1 MAAETAYSVCP
12 HDCPSA
18 CALEVDVVDSST
30 IGRVRGGTSNPII
43 DGIICAK
50 VARYAER
57 VHHPDRLTRP
67 LKRVGRKG
75 EGSFEPISWDEAL
88 DTVARAFADA
98 TERHGTETVWPYFYA
113 GTMGLVQRD
122 GIERLRHAMRCS
134 GMGRTICSSVG
145 KAGWI
150 AGCGALRGTDLRE
163 IGESDLI
170 VLWGVNAAATQV
182 QTLHHATNARKA
194 RGARIIYID
203 PYETATAKAADV
215 HLAPRPGTDGALAC
229 AVMHVLFAEGYADW
243 DYMRRYTDAPE
254 RLQQH
259 LSERTLAWAAAITGL
274 SEDEIVGFARDYG
287 STERAFIRFGYGFT
301 RSRNGAAN
309 LHAASCLP
317 AVRGAWKHQ
326 GGGALM
332 AAGDV
337 FSIDR
342 ALIEG
347 SDAAD
352 RSIRVL
358 DMSRLGPVLTGDPGD
373 LKGGPP
379 VTAMIVQNTNPAVV
393 APESAKVRAGFLRD
407 DLFLCVHEQF
417 MTETARY
424 ADIVLPATTF
434 LEHDDLYT
442 SYGHSFVQVAR
453 PVIEPLGEC
462 RSNHD
467 VVRALAERLGADH
480 PGFRMTTRELIDATL
495 AASGLPSGEDIHA
508 AGGHDCAPSF
518 KEAHFLS
525 GFGWPDGRFRFA
537 PDWDSLGTLRAAM
550 PSLPDHAPL
559 IEEADERHPFRL
571 VTAPSYDFLNTSFTE
586 TAMSQKKQG
595 RPTAFVHPG
604 DCAEHGLSDG
614 DPVRRGNA
622 RGSVVVHAKEHA
634 GTRRGGVVVESV
646 WPNAAFVEG
655 IGINAFVGAEPVPPA
670 GGAAFHD
677 TAVWMQAERK
687 AAE

>member
-30 IGRVRGGTSNPII
+30 IGRVRGSTINPIT

-67 LKRVGRKG
+67 LKRVGKKG
-75 EGSFEPISWDEAL
+75 EGAFEPVSWDEAL
-88 DTVARAFADA
+88 DTVAGAFADA
-98 TERHGTETVWPYFYA
+98 AEQHGSESVWPYFYA

-122 GIERLRHAMRCS
+122 GIERLRHTMKYS

-163 IGESDLI
+163 IAESDLI

-182 QTLHHATNARKA
+182 QTLHHATNARKN
-194 RGARIIYID
+194 RRARIVCID

-243 DYMRRYTDAPE
+243 DYMRSYTDAPE

-259 LSERTLAWAAAITGL
+259 LSERTPAWAAAITGL
-274 SEDEIVGFARDYG
+274 GENEIVGFAREYG
-287 STERAFIRFGYGFT
+287 RTDRAFIRFGYGFT

-317 AVRGAWKHQ
+317 AVRGAWKHR

-332 AAGDV
+332 ATGDV

-342 ALIEG
+342 TLIEG

-352 RSIRVL
+352 PTIRVL
-358 DMSRLGPVLTGDPGD
+358 DMSRLGPVLVGDPGD

-467 VVRALAERLGADH
+467 VVCALAERLGADH
-480 PGFRMTTRELIDATL
+480 AGFGMTTRELIDETL
-495 AASGLPSGEDIHA
+495 AASGLPGGDEIHA
-508 AGGHDCAPSF
+508 AGGRDCAPPF
-518 KEAHFLS
+518 EAAHFLE
-525 GFGWPDGRFRFA
+525 GFAWPDGRFRFA
-537 PDWDSLGTLRAAM
+537 PDWDSLGALGAAM

-559 IEEADERHPFRL
+559 IEDADNRHPFRL
-571 VTAPSYDFLNTSFTE
+571 VTAPSHDFLNTSFTE
-586 TAMSQKKQG
+586 TATSQRKQG
-595 RPTAFVHPG
+595 RPTALVHPY

-614 DPVRRGNA
+614 DPVRLGNA
-622 RGSVVVHAKEHA
+622 RGSVVVHAKQHA
-634 GTRRGGVVVESV
+634 GTRRGVVVVESV
-646 WPNAAFVEG
+646 WPNAAFIEG
-655 IGINAFVGAEPVPPA
+655 IGINTLVGAEPVPPA